1 MVDKEKNMDYSLVLK
16 FFGTIKLS
24 NGTQQFREWNIPSK
38 PTEKIEFLIQRFS
51 RISLLDSKNYIFSF
65 SNQFLN
71 NYASFTVAQ
80 MGLTNNSRIEIL
92 DKELQNINNNEIKKK
107 ILIFH

>member
-1 MVDKEKNMDYSLVLK
+1 MA
-16 FFGTIKLS
+16 IKGRIL
-24 NGTQQFREWNIPSK
+24 
-38 PTEKIEFLIQRFS
+38 IEFNKF
-51 RISLLDSKNYIFSF
+51 YIFSF

-92 DKELQNINNNEIKKK
+92 DKELQNINISEIQKKNSNISLNYK
-107 ILIFH
+107 INILKK